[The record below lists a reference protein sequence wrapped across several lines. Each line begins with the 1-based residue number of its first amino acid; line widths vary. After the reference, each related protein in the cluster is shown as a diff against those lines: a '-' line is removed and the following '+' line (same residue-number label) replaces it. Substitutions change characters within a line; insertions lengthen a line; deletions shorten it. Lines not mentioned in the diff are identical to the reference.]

1 MQISAAELTLPGKAE
16 RSPCRLI
23 SLISG
28 HRVAGGVFCLACSKR
43 GEDLC
48 AECVRRRFEL
58 PTHGLGKLVP
68 SSNGS
73 EDLLRYYIRQ
83 RVTNSTILGRVLVLN
98 RFEPTTTT
106 VLYNSVGPVTSK
118 VSFRE
123 SRLSGTILTSL
134 WKRHLRTTISS
145 GKGVI
150 TAGNSCGAGGPES
163 GGRSAGIISILRFP
177 WLAHTL
183 WVCDS
188 KCASRPRR
196 ADTYEAVSAPAA
208 RLFATCCFRTTSVA

>member
-1 MQISAAELTLPGKAE
+1 VSRADSGSSTRTLP
-16 RSPCRLI
+16 LI
-23 SLISG
+23 RGISG
-28 HRVAGGVFCLACSKR
+28 HVAGGVAFCLGCNDAS
-43 GEDLC
+43 EDLC
-48 AECVRRRFEL
+48 ADCVRRRFEP

-150 TAGNSCGAGGPES
+150 TAGNSCGAAGPGS
-163 GGRSAGIISILRFP
+163 GGAGGLGPGRSRVRSSP
-177 WLAHTL
+177 
-183 WVCDS
+183 
-188 KCASRPRR
+188 
-196 ADTYEAVSAPAA
+196 SAP
-208 RLFATCCFRTTSVA
+208 CRT